1 MTKNVY
7 LIMNRCLGCEECVEA
22 CKREKSES
30 LCYVDSYKGIPVP
43 FRCAHCET
51 ALCENICPTEAIYR
65 EEDVVL
71 IDSEKCIG
79 CRLCEFICPW
89 GIPKYQEEAR
99 TVVKCDM
106 CIDRQRV
113 GKVPA
118 CVEAC
123 PTNALVFG
131 DLSEF
136 KEDYHKTTA
145 DRISKAGTL
154 AKSVILPQEG

>member
-22 CKREKSES
+22 CKREKSIA
-30 LCYVDSYKGIPVP
+30 LCYVDSYMGVPVP

-51 ALCENICPTEAIYR
+51 ALCETVCPTEAITR

-79 CRLCEFICPW
+79 CRMCEYICPW
-89 GIPKYQEEAR
+89 GIPVYQEDSGK
-99 TVVKCDM
+99 VVKCDM
-106 CIDRQRV
+106 CVDRQRV
-113 GKVPA
+113 EKIPA

-123 PTNALVFG
+123 PTNTIVFG
-131 DLSEF
+131 DVSEF
-136 KEDYHKTTA
+136 KEDYHKSTA
-145 DRISKAGTL
+145 DRIAKAGSL
-154 AKSVILPQEG
+154 AKGLVLPQEG